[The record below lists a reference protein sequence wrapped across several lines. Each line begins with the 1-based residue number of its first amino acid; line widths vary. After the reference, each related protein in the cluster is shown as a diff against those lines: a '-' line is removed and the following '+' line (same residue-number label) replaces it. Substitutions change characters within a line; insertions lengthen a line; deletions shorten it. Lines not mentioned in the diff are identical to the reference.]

1 MVELGP
7 GAPVA
12 RLTFFLGLKT
22 STNDYNL
29 PNTHAEHEQ
38 FLIEMDKL
46 GYTLRCPEED
56 ETIEYL
62 IDSEGQ
68 GFERTIDNLDDSPV
82 GSMYEDLMPVVYTV
96 LRHPVPYVRTIP
108 LSVPSPADPV

>member
-1 MVELGP
+1 MIELGP
-7 GAPVA
+7 RSPVG

-22 STNDYNL
+22 STNDFNV

-38 FLIEMDKL
+38 FLIEMGKL

-56 ETIEYL
+56 ETVEYL

-68 GFERTIDNLDDSPV
+68 GFERAIDNLDDSPT
-82 GSMYEDLMPVVYTV
+82 GSMYEDLMPIVYTV
-96 LRHPVPYVRTIP
+96 LRHPVPYLSTKP
-108 LSVPSPADPV
+108 LAEPNPADSV